1 MYMKEKYNFNAE
13 LLRMVIA
20 GSVDD
25 GKSTFIGRLF
35 YDLQE
40 IYDDQLEALEKS
52 SLQQGKK
59 EIDLSFFTDGLSAE
73 REQKITIDVAYR
85 YLSTSKRRFI
95 IADVPGHEQYTPN
108 MVTGASNASLA
119 LILVDARKGILPQ
132 SKRHLFIASLMGV
145 SHILVVIN
153 KMDLVDYDQNVFE
166 KIKSDF
172 LDFTTK
178 LNITDLQFIPASS
191 LNGDMIVRRGENMNW
206 HQGSTII
213 SYLENLEIASDRN
226 LIDFRFPVQLV
237 IRPNQD
243 FRGYAGQVE
252 GGKISVGEKVMILP
266 SEKKT
271 TIKSIIIGNKRKSYA
286 FNSQAAVLSLKDD
299 LDISRGDVIVGAN
312 NLAELGNEFEAMVC
326 WMSDKPMRKGGSYIL
341 KQMTKTTRCFIDE
354 VLYRIN
360 INNLH
365 RKRTNALKFNE
376 IGRVRIKTNEPIV
389 FDPYHKNKNTGSF
402 IIIDETTNNTV
413 GAGVILYRAKKLIFN
428 PERKVNSDN
437 GAVLWFTGL
446 SGSGKK
452 TIADKVFKR
461 LKEVNISCEKIDGDI
476 MRKSLCRDLGF
487 SKEDRDKNIERA
499 VFVASLL
506 SKHGVIVL
514 ATFISPYEK
523 HRLLAKK
530 KIKNFVEIFVNAS
543 LEICEKRDVK
553 GLYKKARKN
562 KIKNFTGISDVYE
575 NPKNPDIKLKTEQLS
590 VKECTDKVIDYLKK
604 RNLISS

>member
-1 MYMKEKYNFNAE
+1 MKEKYNFNAE

>member
-1 MYMKEKYNFNAE
+1 MKEKYNFNAE

-85 YLSTSKRRFI
+85 YLSTLKRRFI

-376 IGRVRIKTNEPIV
+376 IGRVCIKTNEPIV
-389 FDPYHKNKNTGSF
+389 FDPYHKNKNTGS
-402 IIIDETTNNTV
+402 
-413 GAGVILYRAKKLIFN
+413 
-428 PERKVNSDN
+428 
-437 GAVLWFTGL
+437 
-446 SGSGKK
+446 
-452 TIADKVFKR
+452 
-461 LKEVNISCEKIDGDI
+461 
-476 MRKSLCRDLGF
+476 
-487 SKEDRDKNIERA
+487 
-499 VFVASLL
+499 
-506 SKHGVIVL
+506 
-514 ATFISPYEK
+514 
-523 HRLLAKK
+523 
-530 KIKNFVEIFVNAS
+530 
-543 LEICEKRDVK
+543 
-553 GLYKKARKN
+553 
-562 KIKNFTGISDVYE
+562 
-575 NPKNPDIKLKTEQLS
+575 
-590 VKECTDKVIDYLKK
+590 
-604 RNLISS
+604 

>member
-1 MYMKEKYNFNAE
+1 MKEKYNFNAE

-40 IYDDQLEALEKS
+40 IYDDQLEALKKS

-85 YLSTSKRRFI
+85 YLATSKRRFI

-119 LILVDARKGILPQ
+119 LILVDARKGILSQ

-153 KMDLVDYDQNVFE
+153 KMDLVNYDQNVFE

-191 LNGDMIVRRGENMNW
+191 LNSDMIVRRGKNMNW
-206 HQGSTII
+206 YQGSTIV
-213 SYLENLEIASDRN
+213 SYLENLEIASDKN

-243 FRGYAGQVE
+243 FRGYAGQIE
-252 GGKISVGEKVMILP
+252 GGRIGVGEKVMILP
-266 SEKKT
+266 SGEKT
-271 TIKSIIIGNKRKSYA
+271 TIKSIIVGNKHKSYA
-286 FNSQAAVLSLKDD
+286 FNSQAIVLSLEDD
-299 LDISRGDVIVGAN
+299 LDISRGDVIVRIN
-312 NLAELGNEFEAMVC
+312 NLAESGNEFEAMIC
-326 WMSDKPMRKGGSYIL
+326 WMSDKPMKKDGSYIL
-341 KQMTKTTRCFIDE
+341 KQMTKTTRCFVGR

-360 INNLH
+360 INDLH
-365 RKRTNALKFNE
+365 RKKTNALKFNE
-376 IGRVRIKTNEPIV
+376 IGRVCIKTNEPIV

-413 GAGVILYRAKKLIFN
+413 GAGVILHRAKKLTSDL
-428 PERKVNSDN
+428 EKEVNSN
-437 GAVLWFTGL
+437 KGAVLWFTGL
-446 SGSGKK
+446 SGSGK
-452 TIADKVFKR
+452 TSIADKVFR
-461 LKEVNISCEKIDGDI
+461 NLKKNNISCERIDGDI
-476 MRKSLCRDLGF
+476 MRKSLSKDLGF

-499 VFVASLL
+499 VFVADLL
-506 SKHGVIVL
+506 SKHGIIVL
-514 ATFISPYEK
+514 ATFISPYRK
-523 HRLLAKK
+523 HRLLAKN
-530 KIKNFVEIFVNAS
+530 KIKNFVEIFVNTP
-543 LEICEKRDVK
+543 LEICEKRDIK

-562 KIKNFTGISDVYE
+562 KIKNFTGISDIYE
-575 NPKNPDIKLKTEQLS
+575 NPKNPDIELKTEQTS
-590 VKECTDKVIDYLKK
+590 ISECANKVIDYLSRCK
-604 RNLISS
+604 

>member
-1 MYMKEKYNFNAE
+1 MKEKYNFNAE

-40 IYDDQLEALEKS
+40 IYDDQLEALKKS

-85 YLSTSKRRFI
+85 YLATSKRRFI

-119 LILVDARKGILPQ
+119 LILVDARKGILSQ

-153 KMDLVDYDQNVFE
+153 KMDLVNYDQNVFE

-191 LNGDMIVRRGENMNW
+191 LNSDMIVRRGKNMNW
-206 HQGSTII
+206 YQGSTIV
-213 SYLENLEIASDRN
+213 SYLENLEIASDKN

-237 IRPNQD
+237 IRPDQD
-243 FRGYAGQVE
+243 FRGYAGQIE
-252 GGKISVGEKVMILP
+252 GGRIGVGEKVMILP
-266 SEKKT
+266 SGEKT
-271 TIKSIIIGNKRKSYA
+271 TIKSIIVGNKHKSYA
-286 FNSQAAVLSLKDD
+286 FNSQAIVLSLEDD
-299 LDISRGDVIVGAN
+299 LDISRGDVIVRIN
-312 NLAELGNEFEAMVC
+312 NLAESGNEFEAMIC
-326 WMSDKPMRKGGSYIL
+326 WMSDKPMKKDGSYIL
-341 KQMTKTTRCFIDE
+341 KQMTKTTRCFVGR

-360 INNLH
+360 INDLH
-365 RKRTNALKFNE
+365 RKKTNALKFNE
-376 IGRVRIKTNEPIV
+376 IGRVCIKTNEPIV

-413 GAGVILYRAKKLIFN
+413 GAGVILHRAKKLTSDL
-428 PERKVNSDN
+428 EKEVNSN
-437 GAVLWFTGL
+437 KGAVLWFTGL
-446 SGSGKK
+446 SGSGK
-452 TIADKVFKR
+452 TSIADKVFR
-461 LKEVNISCEKIDGDI
+461 NLKKNNISCERIDGDI
-476 MRKSLCRDLGF
+476 MRKSLSKDLGF

-499 VFVASLL
+499 VFVADLL
-506 SKHGVIVL
+506 SKHGIIVL
-514 ATFISPYEK
+514 ATFISPYRK
-523 HRLLAKK
+523 HRLLAKN
-530 KIKNFVEIFVNAS
+530 KIKNFVEIFVNTP
-543 LEICEKRDVK
+543 LEICEKRDIK

-562 KIKNFTGISDVYE
+562 KIKNFTGISDIYE
-575 NPKNPDIKLKTEQLS
+575 NPKNPDIELKTEQTS
-590 VKECTDKVIDYLKK
+590 ISECANKVIDYLSRCK
-604 RNLISS
+604 